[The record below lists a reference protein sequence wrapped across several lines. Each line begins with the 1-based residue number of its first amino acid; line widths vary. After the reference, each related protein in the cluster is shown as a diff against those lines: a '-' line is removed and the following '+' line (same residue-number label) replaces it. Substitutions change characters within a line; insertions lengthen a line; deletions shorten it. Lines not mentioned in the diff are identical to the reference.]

1 MVLERMDMETTTLFY
16 RFGASLIIGFLVGLQ
31 REYAYGDPD
40 RKLTAGIRT
49 FSLMGLIGASA
60 AFASDILDSPIAF
73 GAVILVTG
81 AFLVASYYVTASKK
95 HVGLTTEF
103 AAIITMLA
111 GALCYWN
118 YMGLAVAIAVIVTGL
133 LSLKFEMHQFVR
145 TLTQEDIFATLKFA
159 VITAIVLPVLPNN
172 TYGPAPFNVLNPYS
186 IWLLVVF
193 ISGISFLGYILI
205 KFLGANQGIGLTG
218 LLGGMVSSTAVT
230 LGFAERSKQENTL
243 ARPLGLAIMISWA
256 TMFFRV
262 AVIVAVLNLQ
272 LLQIIWLP
280 LLITAFVTLA
290 YSYYL
295 YRTQN
300 TESLENIA
308 FSNPFNLGPAIKFG
322 ILFAVI
328 LLISKTAQMYFG
340 DAGIY
345 LSSILAGLA
354 DLNAISLSLA
364 RLSLDPTSTS
374 LITAGRGIMFASV
387 ANTIVKGIVV
397 VSTGSPKLGKIIIP
411 GTILSAIAGIV
422 CAFLLI

>member
-1 MVLERMDMETTTLFY
+1 MDTTTLFY
-16 RFGASLIIGFLVGLQ
+16 RFGASIVIGFLVGMQ

-40 RKLTAGIRT
+40 RKLSAGIRT
-49 FSLMGLIGASA
+49 FSLMGLIGCSA
-60 AFASDILDSPIAF
+60 AFATEILSSPIVF

-103 AAIITMLA
+103 AAMVTLMA
-111 GALCYWN
+111 GALCYWG
-118 YMGLAVAIAVIVTGL
+118 YLSLAVAIAVVTTGL

-172 TYGPAPFNVLNPYS
+172 TYGSPPLDVLNPYS

-193 ISGISFLGYILI
+193 ISGISFLGYVLI
-205 KFLGANQGIGLTG
+205 KVLGPRQGIGLTG

-230 LGFAERSKQENTL
+230 LGFSERSKEENTL
-243 ARPLGLAIMISWA
+243 ASPLGLAIMISWA
-256 TMFFRV
+256 TMFLRV
-262 AVIVAVLNLQ
+262 GVIIAVLNIA
-272 LLQIIWLP
+272 LLQTIWLP
-280 LLITAFVTLA
+280 MSITALVCLA

-295 YRTQN
+295 YRFQK

-322 ILFAVI
+322 ILFAFI
-328 LLISKTAQMYFG
+328 LLISRAAQLYFG
-340 DAGIY
+340 EAGVY
-345 LSSILAGLA
+345 FSSILAGLA

-364 RLSLDPTSTS
+364 KLSLDPNAVS
-374 LITAGRGIMFASV
+374 LATAGRSIVLASV
-387 ANTIVKGIVV
+387 ANTIVKGVV
-397 VSTGSPKLGKIIIP
+397 VMTTGSRTLGKIILP
-411 GTILSAIAGIV
+411 GTILTVIAGILT
-422 CAFLLI
+422 AFFLI

>member
-1 MVLERMDMETTTLFY
+1 MDTTTLFY
-16 RFGASLIIGFLVGLQ
+16 RFGASLVIGFLVGLQ
-31 REYAYGDPD
+31 REYAYGDPE

-49 FSLMGLIGASA
+49 FSLMGLIGCSA
-60 AFASDILDSPIAF
+60 AFATDILQSAVAF
-73 GAVILVTG
+73 SAVILVVG

-103 AAIITMLA
+103 AAMVTLMA
-111 GALCYWN
+111 GALCYWG
-118 YMGLAVAIAVIVTGL
+118 YLALAVAIAVITTGL

-159 VITAIVLPVLPNN
+159 VITAIVLPVLPNT
-172 TYGPAPFNVLNPYS
+172 TYGAAPFDVLNPYS

-205 KFLGANQGIGLTG
+205 KFLGPNQGIGLTG

-230 LGFAERSKQENTL
+230 LGFSERSKDENAL

-262 AVIVAVLNLQ
+262 AVIVAVLNLK
-272 LLQIIWLP
+272 LLSVIWMP
-280 LLITAFVTLA
+280 LGITAIVSLV

-295 YRTQN
+295 YRTQR
-300 TESLENIA
+300 TDSLENIA

-328 LLISKTAQMYFG
+328 LLISRTAQLYFG
-340 DAGIY
+340 EAGIY
-345 LSSILAGLA
+345 LSSVLAGLA

-364 RLSLDPTSTS
+364 GLSLDPSAVS
-374 LITAGRGIMFASV
+374 LATAGRGIMFASV

-397 VSTGSPKLGKIIIP
+397 VTTGSPKLAKIIIP
-411 GTILSAIAGIV
+411 GTILSATAGILA
-422 CAFLLI
+422 AFLLI

>member
-1 MVLERMDMETTTLFY
+1 MDTTTLFY

-40 RKLTAGIRT
+40 RKLSAGIRT
-49 FSLMGLIGASA
+49 FSLMGLIGCSA
-60 AFASDILDSPIAF
+60 AFATDMLGSAIAF

-81 AFLVASYYVTASKK
+81 AFLATSYYVTASKK

-103 AAIITMLA
+103 AAMITLMA

-118 YMGLAVAIAVIVTGL
+118 YLALAVAIAVITTGL
-133 LSLKFEMHQFVR
+133 LSLKIEMHQFVR
-145 TLTQEDIFATLKFA
+145 ALTQEDIFATLKFA
-159 VITAIVLPVLPNN
+159 VITAIVLPVLPNT
-172 TYGPAPFNVLNPYS
+172 TYGVAPFNVLNPYS

-205 KFLGANQGIGLTG
+205 KVLGPHQGIGLTG

-230 LGFAERSKQENTL
+230 LGFSERSKQENTL

-262 AVIVAVLNLQ
+262 GVIVAVLNMA
-272 LLQIIWLP
+272 LLRTIWLP
-280 LLITAFVTLA
+280 LLVTAVVCLA

-295 YRTQN
+295 YRLQK
-300 TESLENIA
+300 TESLENLS

-328 LLISKTAQMYFG
+328 LLISRTAQMYFG
-340 DAGIY
+340 EAGVYI
-345 LSSILAGLA
+345 SSIMAGLA

-364 RLSLDPTSTS
+364 KLSLDPTSVG
-374 LITAGRGIMFASV
+374 LVTAGRSILLASV
-387 ANTIVKGIVV
+387 ANTIVKGVVV
-397 VSTGSPKLGKIIIP
+397 VSSGSRSLGKIIIP
-411 GTILSAIAGIV
+411 GTILTSIAGILA
-422 CAFLLI
+422 AFFMI

>member
-1 MVLERMDMETTTLFY
+1 METTTLFY

-49 FSLMGLIGASA
+49 FSLMGLIGASS

-118 YMGLAVAIAVIVTGL
+118 YMGLAVAIAVITTGL

-159 VITAIVLPVLPNN
+159 VITAIVLPVLPNQ
-172 TYGPAPFNVLNPYS
+172 TYGPPPFDVLNPNS

-205 KFLGANQGIGLTG
+205 KFLGPHQGIGLTG

-230 LGFAERSKQENTL
+230 LGFAERSKEENTL

-262 AVIVAVLNLQ
+262 AIIVAVLNMKLMQ
-272 LLQIIWLP
+272 MIWLP
-280 LLITAFVTLA
+280 LLITAIVTLA

-295 YRTQN
+295 YRTQK

-322 ILFAVI
+322 ILFAII
-328 LLISKTAQMYFG
+328 LLVSKTAQMYFG

-374 LITAGRGIMFASV
+374 LVAAGRGIMFASV

-411 GTILSAIAGIV
+411 GTVLSAIAGIL

>member
-1 MVLERMDMETTTLFY
+1 METTTLFY

-40 RKLTAGIRT
+40 RKLSAGIRT
-49 FSLMGLIGASA
+49 FSLMGLIGCSA
-60 AFASDILDSPIAF
+60 AFTTDILGSAIAF
-73 GAVILVTG
+73 GAIILVTG

-103 AAIITMLA
+103 AAMVTIMA

-118 YMGLAVAIAVIVTGL
+118 YMALAVAIAVITTGL

-145 TLTQEDIFATLKFA
+145 TLTREDIFATLKFA
-159 VITAIVLPVLPNN
+159 VITAIVLPVLPNT
-172 TYGPAPFNVLNPYS
+172 TYGAPPFNVLNPYS

-205 KFLGANQGIGLTG
+205 KLLGPHQGIGLTG

-230 LGFAERSKQENTL
+230 LGFSERSKQINTL
-243 ARPLGLAIMISWA
+243 AGPLGLAIMISWA

-262 AVIVAVLNLQ
+262 AIIVAVLNLN
-272 LLQIIWLP
+272 LLKAIWLP
-280 LLITAFVTLA
+280 MGITAIICLA

-295 YRTQN
+295 YRFQK

-322 ILFAVI
+322 ILFAII
-328 LLISKTAQMYFG
+328 LLISRTAQLYFG
-340 DAGIY
+340 EVGIY

-364 RLSLDPTSTS
+364 NLSLDTSSVS
-374 LITAGRGIMFASV
+374 LLVAGRSIVFASV

-397 VSTGSPKLGKIIIP
+397 MTTGSKALGKIILP
-411 GTILSAIAGIV
+411 GTILTAIAGIV
-422 CAFLLI
+422 TAFYFIY